1 MSPASKRTL
10 TPLEL
15 AARRRNA
22 QKSTGPRTAA
32 GKFRSS
38 LNSLKHGLCPFVRE
52 RMIEFRGEDVREY
65 RRLHRDL
72 INLVLPEDPYLANR
86 VAALAEAC
94 WEKVCA
100 LRASAWERF
109 REEHIWQAEERIE
122 EELGW
127 LVQALSLRSRK
138 WRYRLEQDAGGPF
151 NSLSELRGRIE
162 SRLPIFVEAP
172 EAIKIASR
180 FENVEG
186 LTRPFN
192 RGHSKASILLKSK
205 GLHKMSTSN
214 EPKAVIPA
222 RISKIGVKKE
232 PISGNIRSLRS
243 DVCSTES

>member
-1 MSPASKRTL
+1 MSPTGKRTL

-38 LNSLKHGLCPFVRE
+38 LNALKRGLCPFIRE

-72 INLVLPEDPYLANR
+72 INLLLPEDFYLADR
-86 VAALAEAC
+86 IADLAEAC
-94 WEKVCA
+94 WDKVCA
-100 LRASAWERF
+100 LRASPWDKF
-109 REEHIWQAEERIE
+109 REQHIWEAEERIE
-122 EELGW
+122 EELDQ

-138 WRYRLEQDAGGPF
+138 WRYRLEQDAGRAF
-151 NSLSELRGRIE
+151 NSLSEVRDWIE
-162 SRLPIFVEAP
+162 SRLPIFVKAS

-180 FENVEG
+180 FENPKRFTCPYNKG
-186 LTRPFN
+186 L
-192 RGHSKASILLKSK
+192 SKAAILLTLKA
-205 GLHKMSTSN
+205 LHKMSGSN

-222 RISKIGVKKE
+222 RISEIGVKSE
-232 PISGNIRSLRS
+232 PISGNIRSLGS
-243 DVCSTES
+243 DVCSTKS

>member
-1 MSPASKRTL
+1 MSPAAKRAL

-38 LNSLKHGLCPFVRE
+38 LNSRKHSLCPFVRE

-65 RRLHRDL
+65 RRMHRDL
-72 INLVLPEDPYLANR
+72 INLLLPEDCYLANR
-86 VAALAEAC
+86 VADLAEAC

-100 LRASAWERF
+100 LRASPWERF
-109 REEHIWQAEERIE
+109 REEHIWQAEERME
-122 EELGW
+122 EELGR
-127 LVQALSLRSRK
+127 LLQALSLRSRK
-138 WRYRLEQDAGGPF
+138 WRYRLEQDAGGAF
-151 NSLSELRGRIE
+151 NSLSELRGWIE
-162 SRLPIFVEAP
+162 SRLPIFVKGP

-180 FENVEG
+180 STNLEG

-205 GLHKMSTSN
+205 ALHKMSTRN

-222 RISKIGVKKE
+222 QISKIGVKKE
-232 PISGNIRSLRS
+232 PISANIRSLRS
-243 DVCSTES
+243 DVCSTKS

>member
-1 MSPASKRTL
+1 MSPASKRAL

-52 RMIEFRGEDVREY
+52 RMIEFRDEDVREY

-72 INLVLPEDPYLANR
+72 INLLLPEDPYLANR
-86 VAALAEAC
+86 VADLAEAC

-109 REEHIWQAEERIE
+109 REEHIWQAEERME

-127 LVQALSLRSRK
+127 LVRALSLRSRK
-138 WRYRLEQDAGGPF
+138 WRYRLEQDAGGTF
-151 NSLSELRGRIE
+151 NSLSELRARIE
-162 SRLPIFVEAP
+162 SHLPIFVEAH
-172 EAIKIASR
+172 EATKIASG
-180 FENVEG
+180 FENLQG
-186 LTRPFN
+186 WTRPFN
-192 RGHSKASILLKSK
+192 RGPSKAGTLLKSK
-205 GLHKMSTSN
+205 ALHKMSASN
-214 EPKAVIPA
+214 EPKALILA

-243 DVCSTES
+243 DVCSTKS